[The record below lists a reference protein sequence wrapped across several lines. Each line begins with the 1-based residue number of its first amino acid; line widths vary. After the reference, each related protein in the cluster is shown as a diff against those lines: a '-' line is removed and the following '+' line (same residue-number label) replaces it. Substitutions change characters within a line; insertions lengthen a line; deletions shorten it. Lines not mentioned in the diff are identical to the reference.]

1 LHREE
6 VLQELLDRLT
16 AMGIEPLG
24 ALENVPSLV
33 ESRVWQPAIKTSGPE
48 SGEVLEEAIAEAK
61 SVLPDPTTTLKE
73 LAANMRAR
81 GA

>member
-1 LHREE
+1 
-6 VLQELLDRLT
+6 
-16 AMGIEPLG
+16 MGIEPLG
-24 ALENVPSLV
+24 ALEKVPSLV

-48 SGEVLEEAIAEAK
+48 SGDVLEEAIAEAK
-61 SVLPDPTTTLKE
+61 SLPEPTTTLKE